1 MNRSIGVFD
10 SGVGG
15 LTVLKSLIAFLPN
28 ESYIYIG
35 DNKNCPYGDKT
46 IEELYEYSKRII
58 EYFIKQN
65 VKLIV
70 IACNT
75 ISSNILEKLQ
85 NSYQNT
91 KIIGVI
97 DATIKE
103 FVKTNIDEVLIMAT
117 NNTIESNTYDN
128 KIKRANCNIKTIN
141 LKTPLLVPAIEENNE
156 LDNIVKEYL
165 LPYQSVKAIILG
177 CTHYPLALDYIKKYT
192 NAIIISSS
200 DAVANEVYNY
210 LKNNKLLGSI
220 PKINIYT
227 TGNITLFKE
236 ISKSIINQEV
246 EYLNM

>member
-75 ISSNILEKLQ
+75 ISSNILEKKEL
-85 NSYQNT
+85 
-91 KIIGVI
+91 IVI
-97 DATIKE
+97 
-103 FVKTNIDEVLIMAT
+103 
-117 NNTIESNTYDN
+117 
-128 KIKRANCNIKTIN
+128 
-141 LKTPLLVPAIEENNE
+141 LKQLT
-156 LDNIVKEYL
+156 
-165 LPYQSVKAIILG
+165 
-177 CTHYPLALDYIKKYT
+177 
-192 NAIIISSS
+192 
-200 DAVANEVYNY
+200 
-210 LKNNKLLGSI
+210 
-220 PKINIYT
+220 
-227 TGNITLFKE
+227 
-236 ISKSIINQEV
+236 
-246 EYLNM
+246 